1 MAVIIDNHH
10 EKLHRLNRRIGL
22 ALRIMTSVC
31 LLLLMTGMI
40 MYLITGISHPIE
52 ITPFPTQLNDLLAFS
67 PAGITM
73 AGLLLVLLM
82 PLVILFISFI
92 HFIAEKDIKLITVCI
107 VLILMLV
114 TSCVL
119 ILNKLTAL

>member
-1 MAVIIDNHH
+1 MSVIIDKQH
-10 EKLHRLNRRIGL
+10 ENKHRFNRRISL
-22 ALRIMTSVC
+22 ALRIMTNAC

-52 ITPFPTQLNDLLAFS
+52 ITPFPALLNELLAFN

-82 PLVILFISFI
+82 PLVILFIAFA
-92 HFIAEKDIKLITVCI
+92 HFIVEKDVKLIIVCA
-107 VLILMLV
+107 VLMLMLV

-119 ILNKLTAL
+119 VLNKLTAL